1 MQGASC
7 VIVTDRY
14 GQGQKTTVLPEIAR
28 HPHSVAPCM
37 VSRRPLCPA
46 EESRTMID
54 ERTRR
59 SRGWQVAARVVA
71 LAFASSQASA
81 QDATRAAPPA
91 ALETIVVTGSRI
103 VIPGVAVSNPVMS
116 VGAKAIETSGVTD
129 VTDYLKTLPALVAS
143 RDKND
148 AAGSSFIGGTGLT
161 LLDLRNLGEDRT
173 LVLVDGRRHVAG
185 LPGSAAVDVDTIPF
199 ALLERVDIQTG
210 GASALYGADGVSGVV
225 NFILKRDFEGSNVRA
240 QYGSSA
246 EGDADTL
253 LVSGVLGQNVDD
265 GRGNVTVALE
275 YSKEKRLRANQ
286 RDFAGGGNRFTFQEN
301 PADLD
306 DDPAVPDQIPLRD
319 VRFWDSGPAGAVD
332 VDFDFSAEEFFSLQD
347 FNGDDAPWDF
357 GDLPLTPD
365 DGPPIPPFYQ
375 QGGDGSRRDQFIGD
389 LTPDEDRYTFNALFT
404 YEITSAARVF
414 ADLKYSRTKA
424 FTESQPSFDFFL
436 FLEPDYAFT
445 PPNIAAA
452 AAGNALLVSRDHFDL
467 GIRGEDIERD
477 TRRAV
482 VGVDGEVIANTR
494 YEVSLVYGET
504 EVNNL
509 QTNNR
514 FNDRF
519 AAALDAVVDPVSGD
533 IVCRSNL
540 DPSAE
545 PANLAWNFWDGF
557 EPLPGTW
564 AGSFTPGPDS
574 GCVPVNILGT
584 NAVSREAAD
593 WIMTDSLAFAKI
605 EQFVVTA
612 YLTGDTANLFELPA
626 GPIGWAAGVEYREEK
641 SKSIPAAEDQ
651 AGLTFNNV
659 LLPVDGKYDVSELFA
674 EVNIPLVAD
683 QPFADILSVDGA
695 VRYSDYSTTGTA
707 TTWKAGLTWG
717 PVHDLRLTGTIAEA
731 TRAPNIGELFDPGGQ
746 TFELIDDPCD
756 VDNLNEGS
764 EFRAANCAALLTS
777 LGVDPTTYTDPNSAS
792 IPGSLVGNPNLT
804 EEVAESVTFGVEY
817 RPRWADELLF
827 RVDYYDI
834 ELTDAINTASAQ
846 VTANQC
852 VDLPTL
858 DNDFCALQTREP
870 GFGGVVDFVLQPLN
884 VAKFTTEGYD
894 FQATYQL
901 DSSRLAGGR
910 DYGVFTFRLIG
921 NKLEDLTFINLPGAA
936 PDEDLGQGPIDDE
949 DEAPEWQ
956 AIFDAGWERG
966 PLYLNYE
973 FSWFDETD
981 AVSPEE
987 LAGEPDIREAQYL
1000 KFSAREVHDL
1010 YARYSLEDGLSI
1022 YAGVNNLTDEKPD
1035 IGATYYPVGAVGRFF
1050 YAGLTWAA
1058 D

>member
-1 MQGASC
+1 
-7 VIVTDRY
+7 
-14 GQGQKTTVLPEIAR
+14 
-28 HPHSVAPCM
+28 
-37 VSRRPLCPA
+37 
-46 EESRTMID
+46 MID
-54 ERTRR
+54 ERPGR
-59 SRGWQVAARVVA
+59 SRAWQVAVPAAA
-71 LAFASSQASA
+71 LAFATGQASA
-81 QDATRAAPPA
+81 QAPTGAAPASP
-91 ALETIVVTGSRI
+91 LETVIVTGSRI
-103 VIPGVAVSNPVMS
+103 VMPGVAVSNPVTS
-116 VGAKAIETSGVTD
+116 VGAEAIKNSGATD
-129 VTDYLKTLPALVAS
+129 VTDYLKTVPALVAS

-148 AAGSSFIGGTGLT
+148 AAGNSFIGGTGLT
-161 LLDLRNLGEDRT
+161 LLNLRNLGFDRT
-173 LVLVDGRRHVAG
+173 LVLVNGRRHVAG

-199 ALLERVDIQTG
+199 ALIERIDIQTG

-225 NFILKRDFEGSNVRA
+225 NFILRRDYEGFDTRA
-240 QYGSSA
+240 QYGSSD
-246 EGDADTL
+246 EGDADTM

-286 RDFAGGGNRFTFQEN
+286 RDFAGGGGRESFHDN
-301 PADLD
+301 PGDDAIPGNDVID
-306 DDPAVPDQIPLRD
+306 DDPAIPDQVPIRD
-319 VRFWDSGPAGAVD
+319 ARFWDSAPGGAVD
-332 VDFDFSAEEFFSLQD
+332 VDLDFFQD
-347 FNGDDAPWDF
+347 FNGDDAPFNF
-357 GDLPLTPD
+357 GDVPFSD
-365 DGPPIPPFYQ
+365 VGPPIPPFYQ
-375 QGGDGSRRDQFIGD
+375 QGGDGTRTDQYIGD
-389 LTPDEDRYTFNALFT
+389 LTPDEERYTFNALFT
-404 YEITSAARVF
+404 YEITTAARVF
-414 ADLKYSRTKA
+414 ADLKYSRTEA
-424 FTESQPSFDFFL
+424 FTESSPSFDFFV

-452 AAGNALLVSRDHFDL
+452 AAAGGDGSLLVSRDHFDL

-482 VGVDGEVIANTR
+482 VGVDGEIDAGTR

-514 FNDRF
+514 LNDRF
-519 AAALDAVVDPVSGD
+519 AAALDAVVDPATGD
-533 IVCRSNL
+533 TVCRSNL
-540 DPSAE
+540 DPAAE
-545 PANLAWNFWDGF
+545 PFNLGWQGWNTF

-593 WIMTDSLAFAKI
+593 WIMTDSLAFSKI
-605 EQFVVTA
+605 EQFVATA
-612 YLTGDTANLFELPA
+612 YLTGDTADLFELPA
-626 GPIGWAAGVEYREEK
+626 GPIGWAAGIEYREEK
-641 SKSIPAAEDQ
+641 SRSIPAAEDQ
-651 AGLTFNNV
+651 AALTFGNV
-659 LLPVDGKYDVSELFA
+659 ILPSEGRYDVSEIFA
-674 EVNIPLVAD
+674 EVNIPLLSGL
-683 QPFADILSVDGA
+683 PFADRLSVDGA

-707 TTWKAGLTWG
+707 TTWKAGLTWA
-717 PVHDLRLTGTIAEA
+717 PVYDLRLSGTVAEA

-746 TFELIDDPCD
+746 TFEAIDDPCD
-756 VDNLNEGS
+756 INNLNEGT
-764 EFRAANCAALLTS
+764 EFRAANCAALLAS
-777 LGVDPTTYTDPNSAS
+777 LGIDPTTYTDPNSATV
-792 IPGSLVGNPNLT
+792 PGSLMGNPDLM
-804 EEVAESVTFGVEY
+804 EEVAESVTIGLEY
-817 RPRWADELLF
+817 RPRWRDELQF
-827 RVDYYDI
+827 RIDYYDI

-858 DNDFCALQTREP
+858 DNEFCALQTREP

-894 FQATYQL
+894 FEASYQL
-901 DSSRLAGGR
+901 DSSRFAA

-936 PDEDLGQGPIDDE
+936 PDEDLGQGPIE
-949 DEAPEWQ
+949 GENEAPEWQ

-966 PLYLNYE
+966 PFYVNYE

-981 AVSPEE
+981 AVSPEQ

-1000 KFSAREVHDL
+1000 KFSAHEVHDL
-1010 YARYSLEDGLSI
+1010 YARYSLDNGLSI

-1035 IGATYYPVGAVGRFF
+1035 IGETYYPVGAVGRFF
-1050 YAGLTWAA
+1050 YAGVTWRAE